1 MSKWKMF
8 QYLDLQNRV
17 KKNLKG
23 TKRTDEPS
31 FEAHIWIH
39 AHMRYNGVETKL
51 KS

>member
-1 MSKWKMF
+1 MTKWKMF

-31 FEAHIWIH
+31 FEAHI
-39 AHMRYNGVETKL
+39 
-51 KS
+51 